1 MCIVFSGMYIFI
13 LILVCSIRVLDLID
27 CFILF
32 DFENDLKRS
41 IIFIMII
48 FLQNKD
54 NLLVEKFGEV
64 GMMS

>member
-27 CFILF
+27 CYILF
-32 DFENDLKRS
+32 DFKNDLKRS

-48 FLQNKD
+48 FF
-54 NLLVEKFGEV
+54 VE
-64 GMMS
+64 

>member
-27 CFILF
+27 CYILY
-32 DFENDLKRS
+32 DFKNDLKRS

-64 GMMS
+64 GMI